1 MRRPVGA
8 FSRLIST
15 GFLPQRFR
23 DEMRLPWSPARQRTF
38 GVVVTL
44 LGVANRLL
52 PNALRRFPFNALMI
66 DLNRRMRTG
75 RDLV

>member
-1 MRRPVGA
+1 
-8 FSRLIST
+8 
-15 GFLPQRFR
+15 
-23 DEMRLPWSPARQRTF
+23 MRLPWSPARQRTF
-38 GVVVTL
+38 RSVVTL

-66 DLNRRMRTG
+66 DLNWRIRTG